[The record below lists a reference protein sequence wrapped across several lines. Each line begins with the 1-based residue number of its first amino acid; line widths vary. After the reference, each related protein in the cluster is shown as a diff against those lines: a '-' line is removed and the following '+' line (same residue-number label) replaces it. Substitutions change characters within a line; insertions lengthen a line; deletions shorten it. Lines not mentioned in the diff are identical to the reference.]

1 MCRIL
6 PAVSPFTLDPPMSD
20 DGSSQRRPPQRD
32 RLPPTQNCLPFSIGT
47 SRVCPRIHAVFLGC
61 TGSLVHRRKGQG
73 RHVRGGHHHPTPS
86 LWRVAAVTCHLRQL
100 PQQLGQLRLFPRP
113 QSRNKG
119 LAHLTKLSVILCHF
133 LTFLSFFVI
142 LCHIDCVSCHFCN
155 LLIAGLWFAA
165 GLSSPLHG
173 ARDAR
178 PGCGA
183 VQVWK
188 VPPPDARLET
198 SDHSQAAKRAR
209 HLAQTLQHYG
219 QQNRARNQVSFAVEL
234 GAIRL
239 HQERRT
245 QVWPLRHFGAL
256 RVHGQFRTLL
266 QLLQNAAGQ
275 LVQVYIQ

>member
-1 MCRIL
+1 MGPRS
-6 PAVSPFTLDPPMSD
+6 AVRPNEIVSHLRKIASHFQLGRQECAHEFTRFFSD
-20 DGSSQRRPPQRD
+20 ALVRSCTAGKGKVDMYEEATTIPHRVFGGWLR
-32 RLPPTQNCLPFSIGT
+32 
-47 SRVCPRIHAVFLGC
+47 SRVTCANCHNNSDSFDSFLDLNLEIKV
-61 TGSLVHRRKGQG
+61 S
-73 RHVRGGHHHPTPS
+73 
-86 LWRVAAVTCHLRQL
+86 
-100 PQQLGQLRLFPRP
+100 
-113 QSRNKG
+113 
-119 LAHLTKLSVILCHF
+119 LAHLSKLSVNLCHF

-198 SDHSQAAKRAR
+198 SDHSQTAKRAR

-256 RVHGQFRTLL
+256 WVHGQFRTLL